1 MQITDVHRML
11 WHEFQY
17 SEKIVHDLL
26 AIRNRKLIVH
36 VSAHVHDIFAH
47 IVVAYRC
54 ERTELETL
62 QQEIFQTQLNLH

>member
-1 MQITDVHRML
+1 MQMHRYAPML

-36 VSAHVHDIFAH
+36 VSAHV
-47 IVVAYRC
+47 
-54 ERTELETL
+54 
-62 QQEIFQTQLNLH
+62 